1 VKSPTTKSS
10 PLTTIAYFS
19 LFLLLSAWVVFQP
32 QYTWDLLGYI
42 GSSVDSTDAK
52 VIHKIVFDAIKPV
65 SSGAEIQVD
74 NPYRADVA
82 ANPYHFAEQLP
93 FYSIKPVYVE
103 LVKVVHHAGVPFP
116 RAVISISAVSNF
128 VLAAILWFWLS
139 SYITGWALAGACSLI
154 MLSPNI
160 LALARWATPD
170 CLATAVAA
178 LAFYLI
184 LERKKCFW
192 GCGLLVVNIWIRT
205 DALVLAGIVF
215 ATLLLCRKLDVVE
228 FASLCVLALASYF
241 IINHFSGTYGWPA
254 LFYNSFLGG
263 LVAPGETVLHF
274 SRSAY
279 LHQVVR
285 GSFLWLIYGSFALY
299 VLLGGLAIWLGRS
312 TIYAYMVLA
321 VITARVVSYFLY
333 PNGDQRYTAVLY
345 VLVLVS
351 LVIGVRQ
358 RSLVASERA
367 SGSAMPQP
375 DSFLSRFALP
385 PSGSA
390 TV

>member
-1 VKSPTTKSS
+1 VKSTTTKSS
-10 PLTTIAYFS
+10 PLATVAYFAF
-19 LFLLLSAWVVFQP
+19 FLLLSAWVVFQP

-42 GSSVDSTDAK
+42 GSSIDSTDAR
-52 VIHKIVFDAIKPV
+52 VIHKAVFDAIKPV

-74 NPYRADVA
+74 NPYRTDVA

-103 LVKVVHHAGVPFP
+103 LVKVVHHAGLPFP
-116 RAVISISAVSNF
+116 RAAISISAASNF
-128 VLAAILWFWLS
+128 LLAVILWLWLG
-139 SYITGWALAGACSLI
+139 SYLSGWALAGACSLI

-170 CLATAVAA
+170 CLATVVAA
-178 LAFYLI
+178 FALYLL
-184 LERKKCFW
+184 LERKKYFW
-192 GCGLLVVNIWIRT
+192 GCSLLVVNIWIRT
-205 DALVLAGIVF
+205 DALILAGIAF
-215 ATLLLCRKLDVVE
+215 AALLLCRKLDVVE
-228 FASLCVLALASYF
+228 FASLCILALASYF
-241 IINHFSGTYGWPA
+241 TINHFSGTYGWPA

-299 VLLGGLAIWLGRS
+299 VLLGALAIWLGRS
-312 TIYAYMVLA
+312 VLYAYMVLA

-358 RSLVASERA
+358 RSLAAPERA
-367 SGSAMPQP
+367 FGSTTRQP
-375 DSFLSRFALP
+375 DGFLSRFAVP
-385 PSGSA
+385 PSGNA